1 MSEPTRKPQRPAVA
15 AARRVVIKIGTRVLA
30 EPGGRLS
37 LVRLFHVVEQVAK
50 LRGRGADVLLVTS
63 GAIGLGRDAL
73 GLERSPADLARRQ
86 ACAAVGQSRLMGLYE
101 MGFSRLGLL
110 CAQVLLTRDDFAD
123 RIRYLNLRRALTD
136 MLQLGVVPI
145 INENDVVATDELEF
159 VDGDRRRIIGD
170 NDRLSALVASK
181 LDADLLVLLTD
192 VAGVFDKNP
201 HDHADARPLIRIDDP
216 AQMEIE
222 VGGTGSDLGRGGMG
236 SKIEAAL
243 IAARSG
249 CHAVIASGLD
259 LGALDRLLAGAE
271 EGTWF
276 PAGRSLSARR
286 RWIAFATPTRG
297 VLHLDAGATEAVVER
312 NGSVLP
318 AGVTH
323 CDGDF
328 RRGDV
333 VELRGPDDRLIGRGV
348 IQVDSEQARTWI
360 EHGAQHEKRS
370 HNRLVH
376 RDELVVE
383 PSVG

>member
-1 MSEPTRKPQRPAVA
+1 MRPAVA
-15 AARRVVIKIGTRVLA
+15 DARRVVIKVGTRVLA
-30 EPGGRLS
+30 EPGGRLA
-37 LVRLFHVVEQVAK
+37 LVRLFQVVEQVAK
-50 LRGRGADVLLVTS
+50 LKARGADTLLVTS
-63 GAIGLGRDAL
+63 GAVGLGRDAL
-73 GLERSPADLARRQ
+73 GLERNPTDLARRQ

-101 MGFSRLGLL
+101 AGFSRLGLL

-123 RIRYLNLRRALTD
+123 RRRYLNLRRAFTD

-145 INENDVVATDELEF
+145 INENDVVSTDELEF
-159 VDGDRRRIIGD
+159 VDGEKRRRIGD

-192 VAGVFDKNP
+192 VKGVFDKDP
-201 HDHADARPLIRIDDP
+201 HEHNDAQPLMRIDDP
-216 AQMEIE
+216 SQTEIE
-222 VGGTGSDLGRGGMG
+222 VSGAGSDLGRGGMG

-259 LGALDRLLAGAE
+259 LGALERVLAGQE

-297 VLHLDAGATEAVVER
+297 ALHLDAGATEAVVER
-312 NGSVLP
+312 NGSVLV

-333 VELRGPDDRLIGRGV
+333 VELRGPNGQLIGRGV
-348 IQVDSEQARTWI
+348 VQVDAEQARKRV
-360 EHGAQHEKRS
+360 EHGAQHEVRS

-383 PSVG
+383 PSSK

>member
-1 MSEPTRKPQRPAVA
+1 
-15 AARRVVIKIGTRVLA
+15 
-30 EPGGRLS
+30 
-37 LVRLFHVVEQVAK
+37 
-50 LRGRGADVLLVTS
+50 
-63 GAIGLGRDAL
+63 
-73 GLERSPADLARRQ
+73 
-86 ACAAVGQSRLMGLYE
+86 
-101 MGFSRLGLL
+101 
-110 CAQVLLTRDDFAD
+110 
-123 RIRYLNLRRALTD
+123 
-136 MLQLGVVPI
+136 MLQQGVVPI
-145 INENDVVATDELEF
+145 INENDVVSTDELEF
-159 VDGDRRRIIGD
+159 VDGEKRRMIGD

-192 VAGVFDKNP
+192 VAGVYDKNP
-201 HDHADARPLIRIDDP
+201 HQHPDAKPLVRIDDP

-222 VGGTGSDLGRGGMG
+222 VTGAASDLGRGGMG

-259 LGALDRLLAGAE
+259 LGALDRVLAGSE

-276 PAGRSLSARR
+276 PAGRSLSAHR

-297 VLHLDAGATEAVVER
+297 ALHLDAGATEAVVER

-318 AGVTH
+318 AGVTR

-333 VELRGPDDRLIGRGV
+333 VELRDPDGELIGRGV
-348 IQVDSEQARTWI
+348 VQVDAAQARTWV
-360 EHGAQHEKRS
+360 EHGAKHEKRS
-370 HNRLVH
+370 RNRLVH

-383 PSVG
+383 SSFT